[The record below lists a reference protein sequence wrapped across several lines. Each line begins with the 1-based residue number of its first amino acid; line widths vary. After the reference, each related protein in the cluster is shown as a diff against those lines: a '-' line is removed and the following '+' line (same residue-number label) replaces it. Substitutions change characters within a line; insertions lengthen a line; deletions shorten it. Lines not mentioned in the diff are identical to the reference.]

1 MKWKTAVFFLR
12 FATVFL
18 PNFISRPKCE
28 DRCSDSHVYR
38 EYRASNKFL
47 DHRAFYDYYLFSIY
61 SSYARAASRRRM
73 LGNHPHSSNSV
84 KQVILHG
91 TNISWISSNA
101 STLVPSSCIYIYEFF
116 WSLKLK
122 IIFYRYKIL
131 ILEEFRRIFSHPYD
145 GVHK

>member
-1 MKWKTAVFFLR
+1 MKNRRIFSSLR
-12 FATVFL
+12 YSLSSEFYFSPKMRGSMFRFSRL
-18 PNFISRPKCE
+18 SRISSLEQIPR
-28 DRCSDSHVYR
+28 SS
-38 EYRASNKFL
+38 
-47 DHRAFYDYYLFSIY
+47 FYDYYLFSIY

-91 TNISWISSNA
+91 TNISWISSNV

-131 ILEEFRRIFSHPYD
+131 TLEEFRRIFSHPYD